1 MKQEVRRRRHGDTGT
16 ILSVNVSSR
25 KGQKKHGVGLCTLK
39 KDYGVEGDAHAG
51 MEIRQV
57 SLLAQE
63 SIDKIQ
69 ALGIEVGPGD
79 FAENITTEGLVLHEL
94 PLGTR
99 FKVGEDVLLELT
111 QIGKICHDR
120 CAIFKAVGD
129 CVMPRE
135 GIFVRVVSG
144 GEVRDG
150 DTIRIVSSDE

>member
-1 MKQEVRRRRHGDTGT
+1 MEEKQEKKVGT
-16 ILSVNVSSR
+16 IVSVNISSR
-25 KGQKKHGVGLCTLK
+25 KGQKKRGIGTCILMA
-39 KDYGVEGDAHAG
+39 DYGMDGDAHAG

-63 SIDKIQ
+63 SIDKIT
-69 ALGIEVGPGD
+69 AMGIEVGPGD
-79 FAENITTEGLVLHEL
+79 FAENLTTKGFVLHEL

-99 FKVGEDVLLELT
+99 FKVGEAVLLELT

-135 GIFVRVVSG
+135 GIFVKVITG
-144 GEVRDG
+144 GEVKAG
-150 DTIRIVSSDE
+150 DSIQVISKG

>member
-1 MKQEVRRRRHGDTGT
+1 MNQETKEQRNEKAGR
-16 ILSVNVSSR
+16 ILSVNISSR
-25 KGQKKHGVGLCTLK
+25 KGQKKHGIGRCTLRQN
-39 KDYGVEGDAHAG
+39 YGVEGDAHAG

-57 SLLAQE
+57 SLLARE
-63 SIDKIQ
+63 SIDKIR

-99 FKVGEDVLLELT
+99 FEVGEGILLELT

-120 CAIFKAVGD
+120 CAIFRAVGD

-135 GIFVRVVSG
+135 GIFARVVEG
-144 GEVRDG
+144 GDVKDG
-150 DTIRIVSSDE
+150 DVIRLVSPE